1 MGPSTKESAA
11 QPPVPKP
18 ASVPSKASGQS
29 VDLLAFRSLVRLSAV
44 MQGLVLIGLLCAHLL
59 RLIVPIPSLYLIAVL
74 FILALGVIYNL
85 ILWGRFHKKRPVL
98 ALQFSLIPLVVA
110 IMVLVIARGGIDS
123 NWYTL
128 YLIMLVSTGIAG
140 LVSVYVAFGITAMFL
155 LLTTLAARFTD
166 LQLTAPNRFQLI
178 ATIFAGGVAYL
189 IGRSTQRSMKTMQ
202 LSEGL
207 LKQLD
212 SAEMKQQLMMG
223 AIADIVVAVDTQ
235 LKVVIFNE
243 AAQTA
248 TGWDEK
254 SAVGVEYNLI
264 FKLRDTGDVE
274 MTPQIDPFAYVLK
287 NGKPH
292 KTDRFSMLD
301 KRNQKISFSISIAPT
316 FDARGQINGAIAI
329 FHDISDQKQL
339 ARERNEFISTAS
351 HEMRTPVA
359 AIEGYLSMAR
369 NPKLAQVDARAK
381 SFIDKAHD
389 ASIHLGTLFR
399 DLLSVTKIEDNRMEI
414 MPRVF
419 NFSELVQAVTS
430 EMEIIAKNK
439 GLVLVTH
446 IGAGV
451 GKERVVAPI
460 YNVEADPDRLRE
472 VITNLI
478 DNAIKYSQ
486 AGTITVTVSTEG
498 DSIVF
503 SVKDQGIGIA
513 PEEQK
518 HLFQK
523 FYRVNN
529 SYTREIGGTGLGLYL
544 ARSLIERFGGR
555 IWVESQLGQG
565 SSFKFSLPL
574 VKK

>member
-1 MGPSTKESAA
+1 MQPAA
-11 QPPVPKP
+11 EVKVTQSLAPKP
-18 ASVPSKASGQS
+18 AVTTAKSAGQS
-29 VDLLAFRSLVRLSAV
+29 VDILAFRSLVRLSAGA
-44 MQGLVLIGLLCAHLL
+44 QGVVIVGLLGSQLL
-59 RLIVPIPSLYLIAVL
+59 RVIAPIPSLYLIVCCAVL
-74 FILALGVIYNL
+74 GLGLIYNL
-85 ILWGRFHKKRPVL
+85 ILWSRLHKKRPVL
-98 ALQFSLIPLVVA
+98 ALQFSLIPLVVST
-110 IMVLVIARGGIDS
+110 MVLVLARGGIDS
-123 NWYTL
+123 NWYNL
-128 YLIMLVSTGIAG
+128 YVVMLVSTGIAG
-140 LVSVYVAFGITAMFL
+140 LTSVYVAFGITAAFL
-155 LLTTLAARFTD
+155 LFAALASRVSS
-166 LQLTAPNRFQLI
+166 LQVTGPNRFQL
-178 ATIFAGGVAYL
+178 ATTLFAGAVAYL
-189 IGRSTQRSMKTMQ
+189 VGRNTQRSMKTMQ

-212 SAEMKQQLMMG
+212 SSEMKQQLMMS

-248 TGWDEK
+248 TGWDEQ
-254 SAVGVEYNLI
+254 SAMGVEYNLI
-264 FKLRDTGDVE
+264 FKLRDIGDIE
-274 MTPQIDPFAYVLK
+274 MTPQTDPFAYVLK
-287 NGKPH
+287 SGKSF
-292 KTDRFSMLD
+292 KTDRFSMHD
-301 KRNQKISFSISIAPT
+301 KRNQRISFSISIAPT
-316 FDARGQINGAIAI
+316 FDGRGQINGAIAI

-446 IGAGV
+446 IGVGV
-451 GKERVVAPI
+451 GKEHVVAPI

-498 DSIVF
+498 NSIVF
-503 SVKDQGIGIA
+503 AVKDQGIGIA

>member
-1 MGPSTKESAA
+1 MQSNAENNAA
-11 QPPVPKP
+11 TPAVRAKP
-18 ASVPSKASGQS
+18 ARATIDVVTYRA
-29 VDLLAFRSLVRLSAV
+29 LVRLGAV
-44 MQGLVLIGLLCAHLL
+44 LHSFALVCLIAAHALNLLEP
-59 RLIVPIPSLYLIAVL
+59 IVSLYLIVGESM
-74 FILALGVIYNL
+74 LATGAIYN
-85 ILWGRFHKKRPVL
+85 IVLWSRAQKVRSHM
-98 ALQFSLIPLVVA
+98 ALQFALTPLVVA
-110 IMVLVIARGGIDS
+110 ALVLILARGGIEPG
-123 NWYTL
+123 WYGL
-128 YLIMLVSTGIAG
+128 YLLLAVCTGIAG
-140 LVSVYVAFGITAMFL
+140 LVSVYVTWGITSVFL
-155 LLTTLAARFTD
+155 IFTLAAPR
-166 LQLTAPNRFQLI
+166 LLGMRLTGPSRLELA
-178 ATIFAGGVAYL
+178 ATLFAAVVSYVV
-189 IGRSTQRSMKTMQ
+189 GRNSQRSLKTMQ

-223 AIADIVVAVDTQ
+223 AIADSVVAVDTER
-235 LKVVIFNE
+235 KVVIFNE
-243 AAQTA
+243 AAQSI
-248 TGWDEK
+248 TGWDMK
-254 SAVGVEYNLI
+254 SAMGVEYNLI
-264 FKLRDTGDVE
+264 FKLKDTGDIE
-274 MTPQIDPFAYVLK
+274 MSDQTDPFLYVLK
-287 NGKPH
+287 SGKPL

-301 KRNQKISFSISIAPT
+301 KKNQKLSFSISIAPT
-316 FDARGQINGAIAI
+316 FDARGDVSGAIAI

-369 NPKLAQVDARAK
+369 NPKLATVDARAK
-381 SFIDKAHD
+381 GFIDKAHD

-419 NFSELVQAVTS
+419 NFSDLVKSVTS

-439 GLVLVTH
+439 GLVLVSH
-446 IGAGV
+446 VGGGV
-451 GKERVVAPI
+451 GKEHVVAPI
-460 YNVEADPDRLRE
+460 YNIEADPDRLRE

-486 AGTITVTVSTEG
+486 AGTVTVTVLTEG
-498 DSIVF
+498 NNVVF
-503 SVKDQGIGIA
+503 SVQDQGIGIA

-555 IWVESQLGQG
+555 IWVESQLGHG
-565 SSFKFSLPL
+565 SNFKFSLPL
-574 VKK
+574 VKQ